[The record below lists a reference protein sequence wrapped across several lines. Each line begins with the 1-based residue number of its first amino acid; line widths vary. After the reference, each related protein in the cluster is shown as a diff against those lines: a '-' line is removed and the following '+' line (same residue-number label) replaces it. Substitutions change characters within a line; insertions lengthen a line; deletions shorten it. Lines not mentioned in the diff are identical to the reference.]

1 MAIPAQPL
9 GVVTLLILMTG
20 EASLPFGYFPPV
32 GKMTGRAFCRRVGG
46 FNMELATGWVTGNT
60 SRGGFA
66 TLFLQVALGA
76 GKGHMGVC
84 RTRMTGGAFP
94 LQASS
99 SPVTLIATELG
110 MLSAKGPWMV
120 EFLDHCDFRR
130 AGDLGFLT
138 NDRMAQLAILSN
150 NFSFPA
156 HMVPFVAAKA
166 TGV

>member
-1 MAIPAQPL
+1 MTIPAQPL
-9 GVVTLLILMTG
+9 GVVGLLILMTG
-20 EASLPFGYFPPV
+20 KANLPFGYFPPV
-32 GKMTGRAFCRRVGG
+32 GKMTGRAFCRGVGG
-46 FNMELATGWVTGNT
+46 FQMELATGRMTGDT
-60 SRGGFA
+60 SSGGFA

-76 GKGHMGVC
+76 GKGHRGVC

-94 LQASS
+94 LQAPS
-99 SPVTLIATELG
+99 SPVALIATELS
-110 MLSAKGPWMV
+110 MLSTKGPWMV

-130 AGDLGFLT
+130 AGDLGFLPD
-138 NDRMAQLAILSN
+138 DRMTQLAIFSN